1 MRWLLTGCMLLM
13 SFSALAEVYRYTDEN
28 GVTVLSRQ
36 GVPPHI
42 VGKGYEVLNA
52 QGRVIRTIAPPPTP
66 EELRRR
72 REAKARAANDKRLR
86 ELYSNVQD
94 LDVARENKL
103 RSLDAFVTVIAGNL
117 ELTEQQILDMESKA
131 AQMERSGRKVDDR
144 TREHLDSLYADRERL
159 TAELERR
166 RELRDKINSEFDT
179 DRARLSELYP
189 PEREKSR
196 R

>member
-1 MRWLLTGCMLLM
+1 MRWLLTGCMLL
-13 SFSALAEVYRYTDEN
+13 SLSAQAEVYRYIDDN
-28 GVTVLSRQ
+28 GITVLSRQ

-42 VGKGYEVLNA
+42 VGKGYEVLND

-72 REAKARAANDKRLR
+72 EEARARAAADKRLR
-86 ELYSNVQD
+86 ELYSNVKD

-103 RSLDAFVTVIAGNL
+103 RTLEAFVTVISGNL

-144 TREHLDSLYADRERL
+144 TREQLEQLYADRKRL
-159 TAELERR
+159 GAELQRR
-166 RELRDKINSEFDT
+166 RELREQINQEFDA
-179 DRARLSELYP
+179 DRTRLVELYP
-189 PEREKSR
+189 QEQEKSWR
-196 R
+196 